1 MLVRTESAGPAVP
14 GPLTG
19 TFARGFPQLKN
30 FLKQSEYC
38 LVIHLA
44 LLASLAAVPCAAPAQ
59 GQNSYDPGASDTEIK
74 IGNIAPSSP
83 SESEYAAVARAE
95 ASYFRMI
102 NDRGGVNGRKVSFVS
117 VQSSPDAPNSI
128 DLARRL
134 VEKDKVLLVFSTFG
148 TEGNLAIRRY
158 LNEQKVPQLFVQ
170 SSSAVFNDPS
180 HFPWTMGFFATY
192 RTEGSV
198 YAKYILQNKP
208 RAKIGVLYANDDAGK
223 EYLAGVHDGLGD
235 KASQMIVMEVSY
247 QNSDQTLEPQIN
259 ALKDSGADVFLDL
272 SVGTFATQAIAAA
285 YDLGWH
291 PLQFIPNASLSVAAS
306 LEPAG
311 LEKSTGIITNARSK
325 SWTSAR
331 AQSDPAV
338 RDFLDWMHR
347 YNSEASLR
355 DQNNVAGYERAEA
368 LIEVLNKCGN
378 DLTRAN
384 VMKQASSLDL
394 DLGMLRPGIRVST
407 SPADYQPIKQLFLIR
422 FDGREWVPFGATT
435 TN

>member
-1 MLVRTESAGPAVP
+1 LR
-14 GPLTG
+14 
-19 TFARGFPQLKN
+19 N
-30 FLKQSEYC
+30 FLKQSEFGLAIC
-38 LVIHLA
+38 LA
-44 LLASLAAVPCAAPAQ
+44 LLASLAAAACAPQAQ
-59 GQNSYDPGASDTEIK
+59 CQHSYDPGASDTEIK

-95 ASYFRMI
+95 AAYFRMI
-102 NDRGGVNGRKVSFVS
+102 NDRGGVNGRKISFLS

-134 VEKDKVLLVFSTFG
+134 VEKEKVLLVFSTFG
-148 TEGNLAIRRY
+148 TEGNLAIRGY

-192 RTEGSV
+192 RTEGLV

-208 RAKIGVLYANDDAGK
+208 QARIGVLYANDDAGR

-235 KASQMIVMEVSY
+235 KASQMIVKEVSY
-247 QNSDQTLEPQIN
+247 QAADQTLEPQIH

-272 SVGTFATQAIAAA
+272 SVGTFATQAIATA

-311 LEKSTGIITNARSK
+311 LEKSTGIITNARSR
-325 SWTSAR
+325 SWTSRR
-331 AQSDPAV
+331 AEGDPEV
-338 RDFLDWMHR
+338 RDFLDWMR
-347 YNSEASLR
+347 KYNSDASLR

-368 LIEVLNKCGN
+368 LVEVLGKCGN

-394 DLGMLRPGIRVST
+394 ELGMLRPGIRVTT

-422 FDGREWVPFGATT
+422 FDGREWMPLGGTT
-435 TN
+435 AN